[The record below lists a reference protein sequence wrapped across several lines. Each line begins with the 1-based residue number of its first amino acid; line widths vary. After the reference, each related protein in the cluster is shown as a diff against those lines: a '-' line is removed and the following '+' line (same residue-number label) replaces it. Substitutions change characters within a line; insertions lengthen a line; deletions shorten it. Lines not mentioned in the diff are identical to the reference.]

1 MSPTGWYEPLP
12 EVDNPTRRFGG
23 LSAASDLGF
32 AVEVGEIRG
41 LIGPNGTGKTMPDGL
56 LDRRAGR
63 GRCRLN

>member
-1 MSPTGWYEPLP
+1 MPPL

-23 LSAASDLGF
+23 LSAMRDLGF
-32 AVEVGEIRG
+32 AVEEDEIRG

-63 GRCRLN
+63 DRFPLN